1 MITINTTIITT
12 ITWTGGHGRDFEAGA
27 RKTDRD
33 REPRAAQEH
42 WVGQK
47 MRMMMMKMVMMMMM
61 MMMVKMKMV
70 MMVKMVIMM
79 MMSPRA
85 LGGAEVVS
93 YPAR

>member
-1 MITINTTIITT
+1 MTTTNTTIITS

-47 MRMMMMKMVMMMMM
+47 MKMVM
-61 MMMVKMKMV
+61 V
-70 MMVKMVIMM
+70 VIMM
-79 MMSPRA
+79 MMM
-85 LGGAEVVS
+85 GVVVVVVVVVVVKMMMTMTMTMTMT
-93 YPAR
+93 

>member
-42 WVGQK
+42 WVGRK
-47 MRMMMMKMVMMMMM
+47 MMMMKMVMMMMM
-61 MMMVKMKMV
+61 
-70 MMVKMVIMM
+70 KMVIIM

>member
-1 MITINTTIITT
+1 MITTNPTIITI

-47 MRMMMMKMVMMMMM
+47 MMMVKMVMMMTMM
-61 MMMVKMKMV
+61 MKMKMV
-70 MMVKMVIMM
+70 MMIMKMV
-79 MMSPRA
+79 RTCK
-85 LGGAEVVS
+85 LTV
-93 YPAR
+93 

>member
-1 MITINTTIITT
+1 MTTTNTTIITI
-12 ITWTGGHGRDFEAGA
+12 ITWTGGHGKDLEAGA

-47 MRMMMMKMVMMMMM
+47 M
-61 MMMVKMKMV
+61 KMV
-70 MMVKMVIMM
+70 MMVKMVVMVKMM

-85 LGGAEVVS
+85 QGRNS
-93 YPAR
+93 

>member
-1 MITINTTIITT
+1 MTTTNTTIITI
-12 ITWTGGHGRDFEAGA
+12 ITWTGGHGKDLEAGA

-47 MRMMMMKMVMMMMM
+47 MKMVM
-61 MMMVKMKMV
+61 
-70 MMVKMVIMM
+70 MVIMM

-85 LGGAEVVS
+85 LGGVEIVS
-93 YPAR
+93 YPVPAR